1 MAKSPIDKVVAVT
14 GSARGIGLATVRK
27 LVADGAR
34 VAIGD
39 VDPAALDAIRGE
51 FAGDAFIG
59 EVDVTDRMSFSGWL
73 DGAEKALGP
82 VDVLVNN
89 AGMMPTGALVDEP
102 DELTRREFDLNVH
115 GVIIGMK
122 LALERMLVRG
132 SGGQVVNV
140 ASMAGLVPA
149 AGLVTYTGTKHA
161 VVGMTE
167 AAHYEY
173 ADRGITFTC
182 VMPSF
187 VNTGLT
193 SGMKAA
199 PGVPVLEPE
208 DVAEAIVGAVR
219 RPRALVH
226 CPPTIQWAPM
236 LRPFLPMTARTAL
249 GRLFN
254 LDTVFLDYDKDARRS
269 YTERIGQ

>member
-1 MAKSPIDKVVAVT
+1 MGTALAGKVVAVT
-14 GSARGIGLATVRK
+14 GAARGIGFATAER
-27 LVADGAR
+27 LLDAGAQ

-39 VDPAALDAIRGE
+39 VDPVALAEAGAALPA
-51 FAGDAFIG
+51 
-59 EVDVTDRMSFSGWL
+59 EVFSDELDVTDRRSFARWL
-73 DGAEKALGP
+73 DAIEDHLGT

-89 AGMMPTGALVDEP
+89 AGLMAIGSLVDEP
-102 DELTRREFDLNVH
+102 DDLTAKQFAVNVE
-115 GVIIGMK
+115 GVVLGMK

-132 SGGQVVNV
+132 EGQVVNV

-173 ADRGITFTC
+173 ADKGIRFTC
-182 VMPSF
+182 VLPSF

-193 SGMKAA
+193 SGTAPA

-208 DVAEAIVGAVR
+208 DVADAIVGAIR
-219 RPRALVH
+219 RPQAIVH
-226 CPPTIQWAPM
+226 VPRTIQWAPM
-236 LRPFLPMTARTAL
+236 LRPFLPMSARTAL
-249 GRLFN
+249 GRAFK
-254 LDTVFLDYDKDARRS
+254 LDRVFLDHDKDARRA
-269 YTERIGQ
+269 YQERIES

>member
-1 MAKSPIDKVVAVT
+1 MAQPLTGKVVAVT
-14 GSARGIGLATVRK
+14 GSARGIGLATVRR

-39 VDPAALDAIRGE
+39 IDPGALAAVRAE
-51 FAGDAFIG
+51 FAGDAYLG
-59 EVDVTDRMSFSGWL
+59 EVDVTDRLSFAAWL
-73 DGAEKALGP
+73 DAAEEVLGP

-89 AGMMPTGALVDEP
+89 AGMMPTGSFVDEP
-102 DELTRREFDLNVH
+102 DDLTRREFDLNVH
-115 GVIIGMK
+115 GVILGMK

-173 ADRGITFTC
+173 QDRGMTFTC

-208 DVAEAIVGAVR
+208 DVADAIVGVIR

-254 LDTVFLDYDKDARRS
+254 LDKVFLDYDKDARRS